1 MLSQMQAL
9 LSYARSHKSVLKLRD
24 SKQVDFEELTDYLS
38 GVVSERDRLASLSSP
53 YGAGHGHGGVRGAGL
68 SGYLKD
74 KVDHLRGV
82 DEERTRVGRMQRL
95 DSRIKELQE
104 AVTSAHDT
112 SQAFNAEVLKE
123 NSVFHL
129 AKQLEL
135 QHLLATHAQGQID
148 LYAHLVRLFDQLIP
162 QLERIRVA

>member
-1 MLSQMQAL
+1 MQAL
-9 LSYARSHKSVLKLRD
+9 LSYAHSHKAVLKLRD
-24 SKQVDFEELTDYLS
+24 TKQLDFEELTDYLS

-53 YGAGHGHGGVRGAGL
+53 YGAGHGHGGVRGPGIG
-68 SGYLKD
+68 GYIKD

-95 DSRIKELQE
+95 DVRIKELQD

-112 SQAFNAEVLKE
+112 SQAFNNEVLRE
-123 NSVFHL
+123 NVIFHL
-129 AKQLEL
+129 AKQQEL
-135 QHLLATHAQGQID
+135 KEILSTHAHGQIA
-148 LYAHLVRLFDQLIP
+148 LHQELVDMFDHLIP